1 MNFNWEREQLRR
13 LSEERE
19 QLRRWVEVTELTEEE
34 MAQVTPIQ
42 FTDADKEFLAEV
54 GIRA

>member
-1 MNFNWEREQLRR
+1 MNFNW
-13 LSEERE
+13 ERE